1 MQECLFAGIHLNIF
15 LKHNRFVALEF
26 KICLNDQ
33 IYISYEIH
41 NKFKICMQKISKT
54 QFPYRIPTFY
64 VSVALH
70 DFNVANI

>member
-15 LKHNRFVALEF
+15 LKHNRL
-26 KICLNDQ
+26 ICLNVQ

-41 NKFKICMQKISKT
+41 NKFKICMQKVSKT